1 MHQFDVVFTI
11 VTNTL
16 GFDVIVSTKERRID
30 LASGQW
36 LLLGLEAL
44 TTVDYKT
51 TEAGAKWMARA
62 LNLGGATTN
71 VK

>member
-1 MHQFDVVFTI
+1 MIANESKACRSPHDEAAYACGHVHS
-11 VTNTL
+11 L
-16 GFDVIVSTKERRID
+16 GK
-30 LASGQW
+30 
-36 LLLGLEAL
+36 LLLCLAHDASLG
-44 TTVDYKT
+44 YYSSCKT